1 MPVPLPV
8 PDLVASD
15 MSRVA
20 DRLGETRQ
28 AIRRAY
34 LRRGRHPWVLA
45 HSGGRDS
52 TLLAQLVREVV
63 ESLPET
69 DRRRQ
74 VVLVG
79 HDTLVEPRL
88 VVGHLR
94 GSLEAIRR
102 TAREQ
107 GLPMTV
113 RITQPNI
120 DETFWVDVI
129 GRGHIPPA
137 RKSRWCADRIKVR
150 LMNRFLE
157 QLVQVNGKAVLLVGT
172 RKADPETRPRNTARR
187 RAGARRMSRHGVE
200 GCWLFAPLADFSDEE
215 VRLAVMRGNPRWGG
229 AQQDPITL
237 DRNAEGERPVVVAE
251 DDALSCGT
259 TSPRFG
265 CWACTVASKGRRLR
279 GFVDAGGRDAG
290 ARESLFEFRDWLAEL
305 REDDRNRD
313 RTHRDGSVKRR
324 SDGSH
329 VPGPFTLAVRG
340 QIFCRLLELQEKLG
354 AASLIR
360 PGEIEL
366 IEDIWR
372 RDRVQA
378 ECRRAF
384 REAFAIPA

>member
-8 PDLVASD
+8 PDSAAPD
-15 MSRVA
+15 IPRVA

-45 HSGGRDS
+45 HSGGEDS
-52 TLLAQLVREVV
+52 TLLMRLVREVL
-63 ESLPET
+63 ESLPES

-74 VVLVG
+74 IVLVG
-79 HDTLVEPRL
+79 NDALVESPL
-88 VVGHLR
+88 AVGHLR

-102 TAREQ
+102 AARKQ
-107 GLPMTV
+107 RLPMTM

-120 DETFWVDVI
+120 DETFWVEVI
-129 GRGHIPPA
+129 GRGRIPPA
-137 RKSRWCADRIKVR
+137 RKSRWCVDRTKVR

-157 QLVQVNGKAVLLVGT
+157 RLVRVNGKAVLLVGT
-172 RKADPETRPRNTARR
+172 RRADSETRRGDMARR

-200 GCWLFAPLADFSDEE
+200 GCWLFAPLADFSGEE
-215 VRLAVMRGNPRWGG
+215 VRLAVTQGNPRRGG
-229 AQQDPITL
+229 AQLDSITL
-237 DRNAEGERPVVVAE
+237 DRNAEGQRPVVLTE

-279 GFVDAGGRDAG
+279 GFVDSGPRDAG
-290 ARESLFEFRDWLAEL
+290 AMERLFEFRDWLAEL

-329 VPGPFTLAVRG
+329 VPGPFTLEVRG
-340 QIFCRLLELQEKLG
+340 QIFRRLLELQEKLG
-354 AASLIR
+354 AASLIQ